1 MLCMENESVVNFL
14 EENTVGMVCYFS
26 ECKTVGKK
34 PNYSE
39 FCRKYLN
46 GETKEGV
53 SFNSIRVKRKEMTEF
68 LRNKYILWNDLNS

>member
-1 MLCMENESVVNFL
+1 MCNENESILKFL
-14 EENTVGMVCYFS
+14 EESGSELMIAYFK
-26 ECKTVGKK
+26 ECKESSSK

-53 SFNSIRVKRKEMTEF
+53 HFNSIKVKRKELTEF
-68 LRNKYILWNDLNS
+68 LRNKYILWCELH